1 MSKALD
7 LANIQD
13 SGTIVSP
20 TITGNTLFSDGAYN
34 FDIASHDGT
43 YGLKLGGSIVSATA
57 ADLNAAIDLA
67 DATTEANNASVAMS
81 IALG

>member
-7 LANIQD
+7 LANAQD
-13 SGTIVSP
+13 SGTILTP
-20 TITGNTLFSDGAYN
+20 TITGNTLFSDGAYD

-43 YGLKLGGSIVSATA
+43 NGLKLGGSIVSATA
-57 ADLNAAIDLA
+57 AELNAAINI
-67 DATTEANNASVAMS
+67 TEAQTEADNSAVAMS

>member
-7 LANIQD
+7 LANLQD
-13 SGTIVSP
+13 DGVILTP
-20 TITGNTLFSDGAYN
+20 TITGDTLFSDGAYN

-43 YGLKLGGSIVSATA
+43 TGLKLSGSIVTATA
-57 ADLNAAIDLA
+57 ADLNAATNLGIQTAA
-67 DATTEANNASVAMS
+67 DNSAVALS

>member
-20 TITGNTLFSDGAYN
+20 TITGNTLFSDGAYD
-34 FDIASHDGT
+34 FDVASHDGT
-43 YGLKLGGSIVSATA
+43 NGLKLGGTLITQTA
-57 ADLNAAIDLA
+57 ALINTATQPGDVMALA
-67 DATTEANNASVAMS
+67 

>member
-7 LANIQD
+7 LANLQED
-13 SGTIVSP
+13 GVIVTP
-20 TITGNTLFSDGAYN
+20 TITGDTLFSDGAYDFN
-34 FDIASHDGT
+34 IASHDGT

-57 ADLNAAIDLA
+57 ADLNAAIALT

>member
-20 TITGNTLFSDGAYN
+20 TITGNTLFSDGAYD
-34 FDIASHDGT
+34 FDVASHDGT
-43 YGLKLGGSIVSATA
+43 NGLKLGGSIVSATA
-57 ADLNAAIDLA
+57 AELNAAINI
-67 DATTEANNASVAMS
+67 TEAQTEADNSAVAMS

>member
-7 LANIQD
+7 LANLQED
-13 SGTIVSP
+13 GVIVTP
-20 TITGNTLFSDGAYN
+20 TITGDTLFSDGAYD
-34 FDIASHDGT
+34 FDVASHDGT
-43 YGLKLGGSIVSATA
+43 NGLKLGGSIVSATA
-57 ADLNAAIDLA
+57 ADLNAAIALA

>member
-57 ADLNAAIDLA
+57 AELNAAIDLA